1 MKKVKGMNM
10 FGFWENQPYE
20 DQPHHKFVSDKYDD
34 FTEFKNTIDKKAVI
48 EHIESLDPWL
58 GSTRSHDIFTGEEF
72 NSGFYEDGEFQFPVD
87 FLRYYKTRDI
97 GIPYEYEEYLK
108 TILK

>member
-1 MKKVKGMNM
+1 MNV
-10 FGFWENQPYE
+10 FGYWKELPKETYDGLITDEYE
-20 DQPHHKFVSDKYDD
+20 DFTKF
-34 FTEFKNTIDKKAVI
+34 ENTIDKKCVI
-48 EHIESLDPWL
+48 EHIESLGAWL
-58 GSTRSHDIFTGEEF
+58 CSVRSRDIFTGEEF
-72 NSGFYEDGEFQFPVD
+72 NSGFYEDEEFHFPVD

>member
-1 MKKVKGMNM
+1 MKRMYGRNV
-10 FGFWENQPYE
+10 FGYWKELPEETCDGLITDEYE
-20 DQPHHKFVSDKYDD
+20 D
-34 FTEFKNTIDKKAVI
+34 FTKFKNTIDKESVI
-48 EHIESLDPWL
+48 KHIESL
-58 GSTRSHDIFTGEEF
+58 GAAICSIYTHDIFTGEEF
-72 NSGFYEDGEFQFPVD
+72 NSGFYEDGEFHFPVD